1 MGRVSESIKSLQS
14 STDHHSYHPHFR
26 TQERQQQITDK
37 VKMSEDKIDE
47 GNIFTLSLFV
57 YLFTNYILV
66 KYKNVIKDDLLSYKC
81 LL

>member
-37 VKMSEDKIDE
+37 VKMSEDKIDVEEILCDIKRIFKKNE
-47 GNIFTLSLFV
+47 GNIFILSLFFIF
-57 YLFTNYILV
+57 YLQMIF
-66 KYKNVIKDDLLSYKC
+66 
-81 LL
+81 